1 MAQELWAF
9 SIIIYL
15 NGTGVI
21 LSFIGR
27 TILLIYGFYL
37 KKYAI

>member
-1 MAQELWAF
+1 MAQELWAY

-15 NGTGVI
+15 NGTSII
-21 LSFIGR
+21 LNFIGGI
-27 TILLIYGFYL
+27 ILLICGFYL